1 VRRHTQEFPASLQR
15 GNNRQTIFA
24 AEADYQFFRDAL
36 VEAAGRFGLAI
47 HGYVWM
53 TNHIHLL
60 ASPLYA
66 DSIGKTLQSVG
77 RRYVQYFNYTY
88 KRTGTLWEGRYRA
101 TVVDSESYL
110 LKLMH
115 YIDMNPV
122 RASMVSHPRA
132 YAWSSFR
139 RYADGDAG
147 LNSIWLEP
155 HQQYLALG
163 STDED
168 RRVAYRQLFK
178 TITPEDELTTVRD
191 ATNKGWALGSDRFA
205 AEIEVLSERRAV
217 SKGRGRHADAC
228 NGEQRVRSNLD
239 SSRWMNLHQICKSRS
254 GLCSGTKQCSS
265 FFQRQQWG

>member
-1 VRRHTQEFPASLQR
+1 MARLPRFVIPGQPQHIIQR

-24 AEADYQFFRDAL
+24 ADADYQFFRDAL

-139 RYADGDAG
+139 RYADADAG

-178 TITPEDELTTVRD
+178 TITPEDELTTIRD

-205 AEIEVLSERRAV
+205 SEIEALSARRAV
-217 SKGRGRHADAC
+217 SKGRGRPRIRITARVDGVSEN
-228 NGEQRVRSNLD
+228 NGV
-239 SSRWMNLHQICKSRS
+239 
-254 GLCSGTKQCSS
+254 
-265 FFQRQQWG
+265 